1 MEKLYSFDVF
11 DTCLVRTFANPA
23 DLFYHLVERIL
34 CISHGTCALDHKY
47 GREEVSEL
55 AKARV
60 AAEKR
65 AHEMRTHEDI
75 TLADIYAQFIE
86 LPAWGISPEEMLREE
101 IRIELET
108 ARPVVEILR
117 RVEGL
122 QAAGKRVIYIT
133 DMYLPFDV
141 IQQMLENCG
150 YKVPEGSLYVSNKMG
165 LTKRSG
171 NLFKHIL
178 GEEGLPA
185 SQLLHCG
192 DGIESDF
199 LGARKAGVVGEVI
212 NYTHLNRFEKAV
224 LTVPS
229 QKPWIPGRIAGIMR
243 STRLGFTGPDDLKD
257 TAEIASSVI
266 APLLTGFVSWVIR
279 DAKKKGLERL
289 YFVARDGQILHK
301 IASALAI
308 EDGPEVHYLYGSR
321 QAWYLPSAFSVDREE
336 LEFVLL
342 PGQSSA
348 PRHNL
353 KRLNMV
359 PEDVSELLQEY
370 GFPADSW
377 DTQLRDNQIEQFWTF
392 IEDPRVSAIIMK
404 NAHDA
409 RELAHAYFRQEGLL
423 KDDKWAIVDVGWTLR
438 TQGSLRKILASAGQ
452 PHTLGYY
459 LGITKARFS
468 ALSYG
473 QGRAY
478 LLEEAEAEMNSQL
491 MALFQNKGLIDQVF
505 TMADHGSTKGY
516 KLKDGKIVPEL
527 GEMPSYPRREAFL
540 EAVQG
545 RVVAFA
551 AEYGRSHLHKYER
564 ELRGCA
570 RLVAGMLIGTPT
582 RAEARTLAWAPI
594 SDDPNELRAAPLA
607 RALGPVDFL
616 RIGRDI
622 IKRARQG
629 KGGKSRT
636 VPSIFYK
643 DLSWGFSWFEGS
655 AALSPL
661 LGGPALWSFNKL
673 QHVRR
678 EKKTIAAR
686 PIVFWQQLFNLKKR
700 RS

>member
-23 DLFYHLVERIL
+23 DLFYHLVERTL
-34 CISHGTCALDHKY
+34 CISHGSCALDGKY

-55 AKARV
+55 ARARV
-60 AAEKR
+60 LAEKR
-65 AHEMRTHEDI
+65 AHEFRTQEDI
-75 TLADIYAQFIE
+75 TLADIYAQFAE
-86 LPAWGISPEEMLREE
+86 LPQWGISADEMYREE
-101 IRIELET
+101 IKIELET

-117 RVEGL
+117 RIESL
-122 QAAGKRVIYIT
+122 QAAGKRVVYIT
-133 DMYLPFDV
+133 DMYLPAEV
-141 IQQMLENCG
+141 IQQMLERCG
-150 YKVPEGSLYVSNKMG
+150 YKVPEGSLYVSNQLG

-171 NLFKHIL
+171 NLFRHIL
-178 GEEGLPA
+178 QQEGIAA

-224 LTVPS
+224 STVPS
-229 QKPWIPGRIAGIMR
+229 EKPWIPGRIAGIMR
-243 STRLGFTGPDDLKD
+243 STRLGFTGPANLAPA
-257 TAEIASSVI
+257 AEIASSVI
-266 APLLTGFVSWVIR
+266 APLLSGFVSWVIR
-279 DAKKKGLERL
+279 DAQKRGLNRL

-301 IASALAI
+301 IAKAFNI
-308 EDGPEVHYLYGSR
+308 EGGPDIHYLYGSR
-321 QAWYLPSAFSVDREE
+321 QAWYLPSAFSANREE

-353 KRLNMV
+353 KRMNLT
-359 PEDVSELLQEY
+359 PEELSDSLAEY
-370 GFPADSW
+370 GFLPNSW
-377 DTQLRDNQIEQFWTF
+377 DVQLPDSQIEKFWQFV
-392 IEDPRVSAIIMK
+392 EDPKVSAIVMQK
-404 NAHDA
+404 AREA
-409 RELAHAYFRQEGLL
+409 RELATAYFEQEGLL

-438 TQGSLRKILASAGQ
+438 TQGSFRKILAAAGQ
-452 PHTLGYY
+452 SHTLGYY

-473 QGRAY
+473 QGRGY
-478 LLEEAEAEMNSQL
+478 LLEEAEAEIGSQL

-505 TMADHGSTKGY
+505 TMADHGSTRGY
-516 KLKDGKIVPEL
+516 MLRNGRIVPEL
-527 GEMPSYPRREAFL
+527 AELPPNPKREAFL
-540 EAVQG
+540 EAIQG
-545 RVVAFA
+545 RITAFA
-551 AEYGRSHLHKYER
+551 AEYGRSFLFQYES
-564 ELRGCA
+564 ELRESA
-570 RLVAGMLIGTPT
+570 RLVAGMLIGKPT

-607 RALGPVDFL
+607 RALSPVDFFK
-616 RIGRDI
+616 IGRDI
-622 IKRARQG
+622 IKRVRQG
-629 KGGKSRT
+629 RQNKSRT

-673 QHVRR
+673 QQVRR
-678 EKKTIAAR
+678 EKKTMAAR

-700 RS
+700 RT